1 MDANEK
7 IFFLHFYL
15 AVGLIGILTS
25 GCGQDVPVAND
36 STATAVALCKSYYKQ
51 CIDPIFYKSLTR
63 TDGAIKQCAECHR
76 GGPGKSFQLSTADPS
91 TNEYWQGSYQTAHD
105 MALDGVNS
113 KLLLKPLGQLA
124 HGGGQFF
131 VNTADADYSLIKIW
145 LDNPDPLNAGGDFV
159 PANDTAYCRAVLLAN
174 PC

>member
-1 MDANEK
+1 MK
-7 IFFLHFYL
+7 KLFFRFWM
-15 AVGLIGILTS
+15 AVVIGIFAA
-25 GCGQDVPVAND
+25 GCGKDAGVSGAASD
-36 STATAVALCKSYYKQ
+36 TTLGLCKSYYRQ

-63 TDGAIKQCAECHR
+63 TDGAVKQCIECHR
-76 GGPGKSFQLSTADPS
+76 GGPGKSFQLSTADKS
-91 TNEYWQGSYQTAHD
+91 TDEYWLGSYQTAHD

-131 VNTADADYSLIKIW
+131 ANTTNADYLVIKVWI
-145 LDNPDPLNAGGDFV
+145 DNPDPLNTNGDFQ
-159 PANDTAYCRAVLLAN
+159 PASDTAYCQAVLAAN